1 MHDESFKLEAT
12 NFARENGYTKGAP
25 NLTLADFVL
34 WVVEKW
40 EVKVCEETARVW
52 LHDMGF
58 SYRQFSKGIYFDG
71 HEREDVVQHR
81 KDYLAILT
89 SLHHRMLCTP
99 PSQLPPTS
107 TPPPI
112 IQIFHDEST
121 FHANADQSYHWSDG
135 SNQTLKQKSL
145 GEAVMVFDFI
155 DEVDGYLKF
164 QEEEARLYL
173 EHQSKG
179 YFTNNLFVAELLT
192 FLKKKKSRCY
202 WTVYL
207 RQCTITLQE
216 A

>member
-1 MHDESFKLEAT
+1 M
-12 NFARENGYTKGAP
+12 
-25 NLTLADFVL
+25 
-34 WVVEKW
+34 
-40 EVKVCEETARVW
+40 KVCEETARVW

-71 HEREDVVQHR
+71 HEQEDVVQHR

-99 PSQLPPTS
+99 PSQLPPPTS

-112 IQIFHDEST
+112 IRIFHDESHSMLMLT
-121 FHANADQSYHWSDG
+121 SLTAGQMA
-135 SNQTLKQKSL
+135 QTRLL
-145 GEAVMVFDFI
+145 GQAVMVSDFI

-179 YFTNNLFVAELLT
+179 YFTNDLFVEQMGRAVDNIFE
-192 FLKKKKSRCY
+192 KKYPGVIGLFIFDNAPSHCKKPDDCFNPDKMNVSDGGKQQY
-202 WTVYL
+202 HMEWVHSEDDTG
-207 RQCTITLQE
+207 
-216 A
+216 